1 MNKKGPVIIIE
12 DDDDD
17 QFILKQ
23 IFEKLNYPNKV
34 IFFNDG
40 EKALDFLNKADTIPF
55 LILSDINM
63 PKLNGFDLRNKL
75 KLDADLA
82 IKCIP
87 YLFFS
92 TALNQEMVINA
103 YSVSAQ
109 GFFVKENSM
118 EELEKTVTVIMDY
131 WLKCAAPNN
140 FQKDYY

>member
-17 QFILKQ
+17 QLILKE
-23 IFEKLNYPNKV
+23 IFKKLNYPNKV
-34 IFFNDG
+34 IFFNEG
-40 EKALDFLNKADTIPF
+40 EKALDFLNKVDTIPF

-63 PKLNGFDLRNKL
+63 PKLNGFDLRNKS

-92 TALNQEMVINA
+92 TALNQQMVINA

-109 GFFVKENSM
+109 GFFVKDDSVQ
-118 EELEKTVTVIMDY
+118 ELEKTITLIMDY

-140 FQKDYY
+140 FQKDY

>member
-12 DDDDD
+12 DDEDD
-17 QFILKQ
+17 QLVLQ
-23 IFEKLNYPNKV
+23 EVFEKLNYPNKV

-109 GFFVKENSM
+109 GFFVKEVSVQ
-118 EELEKTVTVIMDY
+118 EIEKTITVIMDY

-140 FQKDYY
+140 FQKGY